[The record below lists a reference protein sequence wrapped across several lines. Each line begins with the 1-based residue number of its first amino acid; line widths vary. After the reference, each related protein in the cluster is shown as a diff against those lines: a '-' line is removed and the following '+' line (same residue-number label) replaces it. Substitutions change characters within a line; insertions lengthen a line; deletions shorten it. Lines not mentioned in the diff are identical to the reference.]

1 MRKKLVAYFSASGK
15 TAKVAASLAA
25 GIGADLYEIKPE
37 IKYSKADLN
46 WMNRKSRSSV
56 EMNDKSIRPAIIT
69 GDVDP
74 SLYDTVYLGF
84 PIWWYVAPTLI
95 NTFLEAYDFSGKK
108 IVLFASSGGSGF
120 GNTAAELKPSAPGA
134 EIVEAKV
141 VSRVLTEAKIKT
153 LIDACKE

>member
-1 MRKKLVAYFSASGK
+1 MSV
-15 TAKVAASLAA
+15 
-25 GIGADLYEIKPE
+25 
-37 IKYSKADLN
+37 
-46 WMNRKSRSSV
+46 RKS
-56 EMNDKSIRPAIIT
+56 PGGIIIQSAFVT
-69 GDVDP
+69 A
-74 SLYDTVYLGF
+74 
-84 PIWWYVAPTLI
+84 APTLI

-141 VSRVLTEAKIKT
+141 VSRVLTEAKINA